1 MEVEVEA
8 NVETEVEANDAAVEN
23 GPGMGIDE
31 EDEDVSDEDAL
42 EEEVAEGMYDATPK
56 T

>member
-1 MEVEVEA
+1 MEA
-8 NVETEVEANDAAVEN
+8 NGVVRVVDE

-42 EEEVAEGMYDATPK
+42 EEEIAEGTYEATPK